1 MLGKIHC
8 WLIHTN
14 TKPVCSIWFTQAQF
28 SFRTGH
34 AQAGENPELRSLF
47 YKLASLLKLPIMPI
61 FVFDGPDRPSVKRGV
76 NVVTKPNWLT
86 KPLQEVISA
95 FGFQFYTVSMP

>member
-1 MLGKIHC
+1 MLGKIYGHC
-8 WLIHTN
+8 IHMN
-14 TKPVCSIWFTQAQF
+14 TKSVCSIWFTQAQF

-47 YKLASLLKLPIMPI
+47 YKLASILKLPITPI
-61 FVFDGPDRPSVKRGV
+61 FVFDGPARPSVKRGV
-76 NVVTKPNWLT
+76 NVITKPNWLT
-86 KPLQEVISA
+86 KPLQELISA